1 MNQRSS
7 SLLCNPPIYAQIWRF
22 AFNGLLY
29 RQRREHAVFNKLL
42 QIIPGLEERL
52 LNGEASEVT
61 EIAELVFTVLTL
73 WCTTTVTHASLIAT
87 KGSLQCPIR
96 RHERSERGRPWLD
109 HPSWAIPPPSHCTE
123 CQDRSRLQPWTHR
136 GSFMSCRY
144 GLVRFGVS
152 VTFPMCYGSDLR
164 WCGSIKSK
172 LRNGEILVA
181 GDQWPIF
188 LYTDF
193 KFDPEEPWK
202 GLLRSTILVSVTW
215 THA

>member
-7 SLLCNPPIYAQIWRF
+7 SLLRNPPIYAQIWRF
-22 AFNGLLY
+22 AFNRLLY
-29 RQRREHAVFNKLL
+29 WQRREHTVFNKLL
-42 QIIPGLEERL
+42 QIIPGLEEHL
-52 LNGEASEVT
+52 LNSEASEVT

-73 WCTTTVTHASLIAT
+73 WCTTTVTHALLIAT
-87 KGSLQCPIR
+87 KGSLQCPIQR
-96 RHERSERGRPWLD
+96 CKRSERGHPWLD
-109 HPSWAIPPPSHCTE
+109 HPSWVIPPPSHCME
-123 CQDRSRLQPWTHR
+123 CQDQSRLQPWMHR

-144 GLVRFGVS
+144 GLVQFGVS

-172 LRNGEILVA
+172 LQNGEILA
-181 GDQWPIF
+181 ASNQWPIF

-193 KFDPEEPWK
+193 KFNPEEPWK
-202 GLLRSTILVSVTW
+202 GLLCSTILVLVTW